1 MSPFPPVGGLGVHCS
16 LAEMT
21 LLLNELCEL
30 DGAVSSFLAGRN
42 GMDKLFVATCGCKA
56 KLDQGERKASLQA
69 ASEARRTAD
78 EGGHAWEDFPGMDPH
93 PGRARAWWWWW
104 WGAYGAEHCW
114 IPGDHWL
121 VPPSCHMD
129 VPDRFGRGGQGELGG
144 RGVDR
149 VQSRVLRAGKSQRS

>member
-42 GMDKLFVATCGCKA
+42 GMDKLFVATCGCRA
-56 KLDQGERKASLQA
+56 KLDQGERKASMQA

-78 EGGHAWEDFPGMDPH
+78 EGH
-93 PGRARAWWWWW
+93 
-104 WGAYGAEHCW
+104 AEHEREVDSSEA
-114 IPGDHWL
+114 PTGRDEL
-121 VPPSCHMD
+121 SDAVAGRRNEAGSDVREPSTDAGWC
-129 VPDRFGRGGQGELGG
+129 
-144 RGVDR
+144 
-149 VQSRVLRAGKSQRS
+149 RAFVV